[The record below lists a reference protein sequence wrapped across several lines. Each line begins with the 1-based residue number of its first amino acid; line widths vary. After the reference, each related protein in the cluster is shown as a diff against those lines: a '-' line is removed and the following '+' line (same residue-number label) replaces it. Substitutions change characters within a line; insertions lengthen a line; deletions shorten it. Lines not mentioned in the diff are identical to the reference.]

1 VREHARLVATT
12 SNPVKERNVMARRS
26 LPSGPPPTDPPLS
39 LADVDIVLPE
49 STGNDR
55 RVVAGRDVATLL
67 DVVRDTEAVLNPEDI
82 ARGLEHIADL
92 LATLAEAVS
101 PPTDGALYAAEQ
113 YLRLFV
119 ARVDGLRPGADTL
132 AEQYRVVPR
141 RTDSVGEELAP
152 YRAVFPLPGDGCAVA
167 GPTSYSVPGRLQM

>member
-12 SNPVKERNVMARRS
+12 SKPAKERNVMARRS
-26 LPSGPPPTDPPLS
+26 LPSGPPQPPAPLC

-49 STGNDR
+49 STGGDR
-55 RVVAGRDVATLL
+55 KVVPGTDVAALL
-67 DVVRDTEAVLNPEDI
+67 DVVVDRETVLNPEDI
-82 ARGLEHIADL
+82 ARGLEHLADL
-92 LATLAEAVS
+92 LATLAEAVT

-141 RTDSVGEELAP
+141 RSEDAVREEFAP
-152 YRAVFPLPGDGCAVA
+152 YRVA
-167 GPTSYSVPGRLQM
+167 LALSN